1 METYNIK
8 DVNLLETSSEAI
20 SSGSK
25 KIAATVDSLETLS
38 NSVKSN
44 WENDLG
50 ADVKSYLNK
59 LQECVKLLEEVLM
72 PTLEEYA
79 VVLSELAEATKEAQ
93 SKTVEDSTSK
103 GSNYQGISNINIDG
117 NIDNIY

>member
-50 ADVKSYLNK
+50 ADVQSYLNN
-59 LQECVKLLEEVLM
+59 LQKCVELLEEVLM

-79 VVLSELAEATKEAQ
+79 AVLSELAEATKEAQ